1 MSSGKSKTM
10 SVNENYSRRGLLSAS
25 LPILGFFTLPGCTFI
40 SSDGPSRSEILNN
53 AATTVPSA
61 ENRAQFVNIELNN
74 TVVTLANAFT
84 QNITPIFPKIVSG
97 NNAVQGRIGVGDTLN
112 ITIFEASAGGLF
124 IPAEGSAIRGGN
136 FVPLPPQQVEIS
148 GAITVPY
155 AGSVQA
161 VGRTPQQ
168 LSKEIAKRLAQRA
181 VEPQVVVSIQERRY
195 GTVNVLGDVNTPTK
209 LTIDPGGLRVL
220 EAIARAGG
228 PRGAP
233 YETLVILKRGNA
245 TTEALLSAVLQ
256 IPGQNS
262 LLSPGDIIFLKK
274 EPKYYIAL
282 GATPAPGSIGGIN
295 NRRFTFENE
304 SMNLMEAAAKA
315 GGLDSNRA
323 DPRSVF
329 LYRLEARNVLEQ
341 LNIDTSS
348 YVGNEIPTI
357 YSCDFGRS
365 DAFFLAGSFA
375 VRSRDI
381 IYVAEAPAIGFQRF
395 TNLLSGFSSNANA
408 IAATRAY

>member
-1 MSSGKSKTM
+1 M

>member
-245 TTEALLSAVLQ
+245 TTEALLSAILQ

>member
-1 MSSGKSKTM
+1 
-10 SVNENYSRRGLLSAS
+10 
-25 LPILGFFTLPGCTFI
+25 
-40 SSDGPSRSEILNN
+40 
-53 AATTVPSA
+53 
-61 ENRAQFVNIELNN
+61 
-74 TVVTLANAFT
+74 
-84 QNITPIFPKIVSG
+84 
-97 NNAVQGRIGVGDTLN
+97 LN

-245 TTEALLSAVLQ
+245 TTEALLSAILQ

>member
-1 MSSGKSKTM
+1 M
-10 SVNENYSRRGLLSAS
+10 SVNEKYSRRGLLSAS
-25 LPILGFFTLPGCTFI
+25 LPALGFFTLPGCTFI

-61 ENRAQFVNIELNN
+61 ENRSRFVNIELNN
-74 TVVTLANAFT
+74 SVVTLANAFT

-209 LTIDPGGLRVL
+209 LTIDPGGLRLL
-220 EAIARAGG
+220 EAVARAGG

-245 TTEALLSAVLQ
+245 TAEALLSAVLH

-262 LLSPGDIIFLKK
+262 LLSPGDIVFLKK

-295 NRRFTFENE
+295 NRRFIFDNE

-329 LYRLEARNVLEQ
+329 LYRLEARNVIEQ
-341 LNIDTSS
+341 LNIDASS
-348 YVGNEIPTI
+348 YAGNEIPTI